1 MSYTYLGKQNREEDL
16 KKLDSAQ
23 CDRLCAEIRQEL
35 LERVT
40 KNGGHLASNLGVV
53 ELTLA
58 IHRVFSLPE
67 DRLIFDVGHQ
77 SYVHK
82 LLSDRFDRFSTLR
95 QPGGLSGF
103 QRRDESP
110 YDPFGGGHASTSLSA
125 AIGFAEA
132 DKLAGRSNYTI
143 CVVGDGA
150 FTGGMIHE
158 GLNNCRESLHLIIVL
173 NENEMSISKNG
184 GHFAGALL
192 KMRTTGWYF
201 NLKRRVKKVL
211 SKTLFGQ
218 KVIRFSSRQKAR
230 IKRAIYD
237 DNYFEQLGMN
247 YLGPIDGHDREK
259 LELIFKEAKRSE
271 GCTVVHVK
279 TVKGK
284 GYEPAEKEPGKYH
297 GIPPVGKTPAPT
309 FSEHFGKT
317 LASLGDRDEKICA
330 ITAAMADGTG
340 LTAFEKAH
348 PDRFFDVGIAEE
360 HALTFSA
367 ALSAAGMKPVFAVYS
382 TFLQRSFD
390 QLIHDAALQ
399 RLPLTLCVDRAGL
412 APADGPT
419 HHGVYDVAMAL
430 SLPETQ
436 IFAPLDF
443 QALDR
448 YLEEALQSE
457 RICFIRYRSGGESE
471 SARALSYLDE
481 EKHLRGSL
489 AQHPEGVILTYGALF
504 EEALRAKNEAEKEG
518 HRLSLLVLEM
528 LRPDESLLSAVLP
541 CLPKGVPLLFAE
553 EGILNGG
560 AGALWAR
567 LLAEKGRSVKILAL
581 SDPFVL
587 AEKGKSMYE
596 SYGISAKQMREA
608 LGMPGDSS
616 GNA

>member
-1 MSYTYLGKQNREEDL
+1 MSYTYLGKQNRGEDL

-23 CDRLCAEIRQEL
+23 CDLLCTEIRQEL

-40 KNGGHLASNLGVV
+40 QNGGHLASNLGVV

-82 LLSDRFDRFSTLR
+82 LLSGRFDRFSTLR

-103 QRRDESP
+103 QRRDESL

-173 NENEMSISKNG
+173 NENEMSISKNS

-211 SKTLFGQ
+211 SRTLFGQ

-259 LELIFKEAKRSE
+259 LELIFEEAKKTE

-284 GYEPAEKEPGKYH
+284 GYGPAEKAPGKYH
-297 GIPPVGKTPAPT
+297 GIPPAGKKPVPT
-309 FSEHFGKT
+309 FSEHFGQT
-317 LASLGDRDEKICA
+317 LASLGDRDQKICA

-348 PDRFFDVGIAEE
+348 PERFFDVGIAEE

-419 HHGVYDVAMAL
+419 HHGVYDVSMAL
-430 SLPETQ
+430 SLPQTQ

-471 SARALSYLDE
+471 SVSALSYLDD
-481 EKHLRGSL
+481 KKYLRGNI
-489 AQHPEGVILTYGALF
+489 AQRPEGVILTYGALF
-504 EEALRAKNEAEKEG
+504 EEALRAQNEAERNG
-518 HRLSLLVLEM
+518 HRLSLLVLEA
-528 LRPDESLLSAVLP
+528 LRPDEGLLSAVLRY
-541 CLPKGVPLLFAE
+541 LPEGVPLLFAE

-567 LLAEKGRSVKILAL
+567 LLAERGRSVKILAL

-587 AEKGKSMYE
+587 AEKGKSEYE
-596 SYGISAKQMREA
+596 SYGISAKHMWKA
-608 LGMPGDSS
+608 LGISDDSVKNS
-616 GNA
+616 